1 MAVVTKMS
9 RLNLIQRKKN
19 ETAESNEVI
28 EFIQKSKEFIRDL
41 VRGKDTTFNRYSDI
55 SIFRCIM
62 KNEVEETA
70 IANVAIIESN

>member
-1 MAVVTKMS
+1 MS

-70 IANVAIIESN
+70 TANVAIIESN